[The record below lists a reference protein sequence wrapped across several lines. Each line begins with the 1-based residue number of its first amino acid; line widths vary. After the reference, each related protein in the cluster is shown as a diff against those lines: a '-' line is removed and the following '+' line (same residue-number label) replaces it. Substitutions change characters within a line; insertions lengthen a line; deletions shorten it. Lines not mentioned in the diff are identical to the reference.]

1 MVSFSFNIK
10 SNDFFLYFQENNNE
24 EQWHYQ
30 TKELGNEGK
39 VILDRS

>member
-1 MVSFSFNIK
+1 LIRKYINIK
-10 SNDFFLYFQENNNE
+10 GNDFLYSQENNNE

-39 VILDRS
+39 IMLNGS

>member
-1 MVSFSFNIK
+1 MT
-10 SNDFFLYFQENNNE
+10 FLYSQEKNNE

-39 VILDRS
+39 VILD